1 MKTFLK
7 WHVPVAERWQAKTGG
22 AGGAWQLPVHP
33 LNILS
38 MFPSWPQNHSN
49 VSPPPSDS
57 GSARRPACRKVPM
70 RTRRRQYCQRAQPQ
84 PAWHRSGGTGGH
96 GHPSCSSFRQPAW
109 PPSLCRGEGV
119 CFMDT
124 VLKALGHLPPP
135 TILGQN
141 SGRQGLS

>member
-1 MKTFLK
+1 MFQWLS
-7 WHVPVAERWQAKTGG
+7 
-22 AGGAWQLPVHP
+22 AG
-33 LNILS
+33 
-38 MFPSWPQNHSN
+38 
-49 VSPPPSDS
+49 
-57 GSARRPACRKVPM
+57 
-70 RTRRRQYCQRAQPQ
+70 RRRLGGGGRGSMATPCPSPKYPKYVPFLAAKPQQCLPSTLGLRVCKETSLPQGPYEDPQAPVLPTAQPQ